1 MESRELT
8 EGMPA
13 YCRPMIKF
21 LKSSFWAMLK
31 ACWRT
36 KTKSGLKDLDKAICE
51 RNTLRDIRGW
61 ERLLVQVHVQ

>member
-8 EGMPA
+8 EGTPA
-13 YCRPMIKF
+13 YCRPRIKF

-36 KTKSGLKDLDKAICE
+36 KTKSGLKDLVE
-51 RNTLRDIRGW
+51 SSRGNQ
-61 ERLLVQVHVQ
+61 EEIKKVEIHFYFLSLK

>member
-13 YCRPMIKF
+13 YCRPMIRF

-36 KTKSGLKDLDKAICE
+36 STKSGLKDLE
-51 RNTLRDIRGW
+51 RENKDRNMKNK
-61 ERLLVQVHVQ
+61 